1 MRELTMNA
9 KYSYRS
15 FLNRR
20 NFILSLLMSPFL
32 LDFLISD
39 DRGEKI
45 KMFPSNKDG
54 DLIILG
60 GWVMLSDDLNADSD

>member
-1 MRELTMNA
+1 MNA